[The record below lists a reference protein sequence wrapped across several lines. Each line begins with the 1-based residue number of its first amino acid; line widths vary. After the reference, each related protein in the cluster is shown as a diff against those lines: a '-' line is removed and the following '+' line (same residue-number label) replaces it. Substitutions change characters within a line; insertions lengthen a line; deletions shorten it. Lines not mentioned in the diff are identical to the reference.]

1 MIGATAVRILGRL
14 GAGAALR
21 TIRRGLRIVVYHHVG
36 SENDLTRHLGCTTPT
51 DLFHT
56 HVEWLQK
63 NYDIVDLETVSSGGP
78 LPKRPL
84 LITFDDAYRSF
95 LTEAVPVLRSF
106 GLPSTLFLLT
116 DPVFRNRMVLDNL
129 LSFVIAR
136 DPDMLS
142 TYTRKSGVDAVR
154 DVLFETIPRGGIPL
168 RDEIYD
174 RLDGKHGHSARELAQ
189 EVDLYLRPDDMDH
202 LHNADVRLARHT
214 ASHLKLPLAENPDR
228 ELLAEWSACGLDD
241 RARAFSYPFGSI
253 ADAEATL
260 DAVVAM
266 GIGPLFLVDG
276 CANSPGSRIFF
287 RSSVP
292 TGSIR
297 NLDDEIEIASMLR
310 RSRRRARIA
319 RLERRL

>member
-1 MIGATAVRILGRL
+1 MIGATAVRVLGRF
-14 GAGAALR
+14 GAGAVLR
-21 TIRRGLRIVVYHHVG
+21 TIRRGLRVVVYHHVG

-51 DLFHT
+51 DLFHK
-56 HVEWLQK
+56 HVEWLRK
-63 NYDIVDLETVSSGGP
+63 NYDIVDLETVASGGP

-106 GLPSTLFLLT
+106 GIPSTLFLLT
-116 DPVFRNRMVLDNL
+116 DPIFRNRMVLDNL
-129 LSFVIAR
+129 LSFVVAR
-136 DPDMLS
+136 DPEMLS
-142 TYTRKSGVDAVR
+142 TYTRRSGVDAVR
-154 DVLFETIPRGGIPL
+154 DVLFETIPRGGAPL

-174 RLDGKHGHSARELAQ
+174 RLDGVHGRAARELAE
-189 EVDLYLRPDDMDH
+189 EVDLYLRPEDLDRLEKDG
-202 LHNADVRLARHT
+202 VRLARHT
-214 ASHLKLPLAENPDR
+214 ASHVKLPLAADPDR
-228 ELLAEWSACGLDD
+228 ELRAEWSACGLDD
-241 RARAFSYPFGSI
+241 RDRAFSYPFGSI
-253 ADAEATL
+253 ADAEDTL

-292 TGSIR
+292 TGSVSS
-297 NLDDEIEIASMLR
+297 LDDEIEIAGMLR
-310 RSRRRARIA
+310 RFRRRGRIA